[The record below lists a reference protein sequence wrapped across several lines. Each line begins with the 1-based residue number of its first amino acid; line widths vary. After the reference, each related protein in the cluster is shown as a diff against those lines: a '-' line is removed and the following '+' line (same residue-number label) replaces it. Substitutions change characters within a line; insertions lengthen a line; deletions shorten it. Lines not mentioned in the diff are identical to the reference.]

1 MRAMEMADDKCK
13 LVEQQYENEIEQRE
27 IQAQRELKEM
37 QEKSE
42 EALA

>member
-1 MRAMEMADDKCK
+1 VSRIEEEMEVKT
-13 LVEQQYENEIEQRE
+13 LQSQE
-27 IQAQRELKEM
+27 ELKEM